1 MVIETIYE
9 KLKNKHFL
17 SFIGNISM
25 SVLSMITIAILFRSM
40 AKEDIGYWFFFQ
52 TLFVLL
58 DTFRTGFLQIAL
70 ITFYTGAEEK
80 RANEVI
86 GSIWFLA
93 FCITGILI
101 LANIAILPFYNYFNN
116 PAFIL
121 TIQWFGLTFLATLPS
136 NIASWILQADQR
148 FDRLLFLRVLSQ
160 GSFIICVLLLILFKQ
175 LNLNHLLLVNFSI
188 NVLVS
193 VVVLVCKWTH
203 IGTFFKRT
211 KHCILEIYHFGKFS
225 VGTTM
230 SANLLRSSDT
240 FIITFLLGPAAL
252 AIYNIPIRL
261 LELIE
266 IPIRSTVS
274 TGMSSMAKAFNSNN
288 LKEVVYIL
296 QKYAGALF
304 FAFIPLAIGGVLF
317 ADIAVSLL
325 GGGKYINS
333 EAANVYRIMM
343 VLAVFYPIDR
353 FIGVSLD
360 IIHQPKINFIKVI
373 LMLILNVTGDFIG
386 IHIFGNLYGVALST
400 LFPLII
406 GMVFGYYHLNKFIP
420 FKFTNI
426 FIFGFIQIRVYY
438 RKFIK
443 TQFNFK

>member
-1 MVIETIYE
+1 MIGTIY
-9 KLKNKHFL
+9 KKINSKHFF

-25 SVLSMITIAILFRSM
+25 SVLSMIIVAILFRSM

-58 DTFRTGFLQIAL
+58 DTFRSGFLQIAL
-70 ITFYTGAEEK
+70 ITFYTGAEKK

-93 FCITGILI
+93 ICITVILV
-101 LANIAILPFYNYFNN
+101 LANVALLPFINN
-116 PAFIL
+116 FTNVAFVV

-148 FDRLLFLRVLSQ
+148 FDRLLILRVLTQ
-160 GSFIICVLLLILFKQ
+160 GSFVISLLLLIFFKQ
-175 LNLNHLLLVNFSI
+175 VNLDHLLLINFLT
-188 NVLVS
+188 NLLVS
-193 VVVLVCKWTH
+193 FITIVFKWTH
-203 IGTFFKRT
+203 FSLLFSRT
-211 KHCILEIYHFGKFS
+211 KQCVKEIYHFGKFS
-225 VGTTM
+225 VGTTI

-252 AIYNIPIRL
+252 AIYNIPLRL

-274 TGMSSMAKAFNSNN
+274 TGMTSMAKAFNRNN
-288 LKEVVYIL
+288 FEEVVYIL

-304 FAFIPLAIGGVLF
+304 FAFIPLAIGAILF

-325 GGGKYINS
+325 GGGKYINT

-373 LMLILNVTGDFIG
+373 LMLVLNVVGDFIG
-386 IHIFGNLYGVALST
+386 IFTFGNLYGVAIST
-400 LFPLII
+400 LFPLMI
-406 GMVFGYYHLNKFIP
+406 GMFFGYYHLNKFIP
-420 FKFTNI
+420 FKFFRI
-426 FIFGFIQIRVYY
+426 FIFGYIQIRVYY
-438 RKFIK
+438 RKLVK
-443 TQFNFK
+443 TKFQF

>member
-1 MVIETIYE
+1 MIGSLYKKIN
-9 KLKNKHFL
+9 NKHFL

-70 ITFYTGAEEK
+70 ITFYTGAAEK
-80 RANEVI
+80 KANEVI

-93 FCITGILI
+93 ICITGILI
-101 LANIAILPFYNYFNN
+101 LINIAMLPFFNFFNN
-116 PAFIL
+116 PAFIV
-121 TIQWFGLTFLATLPS
+121 TVQWFGLTFLATLPS
-136 NIASWILQADQR
+136 NIASWILQADQN
-148 FDRLLFLRVLSQ
+148 FGKLLIIRVLTQ
-160 GSFIICVLLLILFKQ
+160 GSFIICLLLLILFKQ
-175 LNLNHLLLVNFSI
+175 VNLNHLLLVNFLVNVFVSI
-188 NVLVS
+188 ITLVF
-193 VVVLVCKWTH
+193 KWTH
-203 IGTFFKRT
+203 IGSFFKRT
-211 KHCILEIYHFGKFS
+211 KQCILEIYHFGKFS
-225 VGTTM
+225 VGTTI

-252 AIYNIPIRL
+252 AIYNIPLRL

-266 IPIRSTVS
+266 IPIRSSVS
-274 TGMSSMAKAFNSNN
+274 TGMSSMAKAFNRNN

-296 QKYAGALF
+296 QKYAGSLF
-304 FAFIPLAIGGVLF
+304 FAFIPLAIGGILF

-325 GGGKYINS
+325 GGGKYVNS

-373 LMLILNVTGDFIG
+373 LMLVLNVVGDFIG
-386 IHIFGNLYGVALST
+386 IFIFRNIYGVAIST
-400 LFPLII
+400 LFPLVI
-406 GMVFGYYHLNKFIP
+406 GMGFGYYHLNKFIP
-420 FKFTNI
+420 FKFKNI

-443 TQFNFK
+443 TKFNFK

>member
-1 MVIETIYE
+1 MMGALIKKIN
-9 KLKNKHFL
+9 NKYFF

-25 SVLSMITIAILFRSM
+25 SVLSMVVVAILFRLL
-40 AKEDIGYWFFFQ
+40 AKEDVGYWFFFQ

-70 ITFYTGAEEK
+70 ITFYTGAERK

-93 FCITGILI
+93 ICIT
-101 LANIAILPFYNYFNN
+101 AILVLINVAFLPFINIFTNT
-116 PAFIL
+116 AFVV
-121 TIQWFGLTFLATLPS
+121 TIKWFGLTFLATLPS
-136 NIASWILQADQR
+136 SIASWILQADQR
-148 FDRLLFLRVLSQ
+148 FDRLLILRIFSQ
-160 GSFIICVLLLILFKQ
+160 GSFIISLSFLFFYKEIDLDHLLLINFLSS
-175 LNLNHLLLVNFSI
+175 LLVSFI
-188 NVLVS
+188 TIIL
-193 VVVLVCKWTH
+193 KWTH
-203 IGTFFKRT
+203 FNLFFSRT
-211 KHCILEIYHFGKFS
+211 WQCIKEIYNFGKFS
-225 VGTTM
+225 VGTTI

-266 IPIRSTVS
+266 IPIRSTVA
-274 TGMSSMAKAFNSNN
+274 TGMSSMASAFNRNN
-288 LKEVVYIL
+288 YKEVVYIL

-304 FAFIPLAIGGVLF
+304 FAFIPLAIGGIIF

-325 GGGKYINS
+325 GGGKYVNT

-373 LMLILNVTGDFIG
+373 LMLMLNVIGDFIG
-386 IHIFGNLYGVALST
+386 IYTFGNLYGVALST
-400 LFPLII
+400 LLPLIV
-406 GMVFGYYHLNKFIP
+406 GMFFGYYHLNKFIP
-420 FKFTNI
+420 FRFSRI
-426 FIFGFIQIRVYY
+426 FVFGFIQIRFYSK
-438 RKFIK
+438 RFIK
-443 TQFNFK
+443 TIFK